1 MPENEMSTL
10 DLLEQR
16 EREGYE
22 ELGRLKYDDP
32 LRGKVLNEVKTYSD
46 IRIAFESQEQT
57 RLNNNAKND
66 IEEQKLVIESEKI
79 RNEKKRIGADVGK
92 AVLYFVGGFSSMV
105 GSYMLGEWFQKDSS
119 MHRFGERLYDMIT
132 RK

>member
-22 ELGRLKYDDP
+22 ELGKLKYDDP
-32 LRGKVLNEVKTYSD
+32 IRGKVLNELKTLSD
-46 IRIAFESQEQT
+46 IRNDFESQEQT

-79 RNEKKRIGADVGK
+79 RNEKKRIGAEVGK
-92 AVLYFVGGFSSMV
+92 AVLYFVGGFSSMF

-119 MHRFGERLYDMIT
+119 MHRFGERLHDMIT
-132 RK
+132 KR